1 MTDAAFRLT
10 RRDALRLA
18 ALAGAGTA
26 LGSLPF
32 AASLE
37 AQGTLITK
45 PIPSTGERVP
55 VIGLGTNVY
64 GRENTPDELTR
75 LKAVI
80 AKMAELEGKVI
91 DTAHGY
97 GRSEETLGQ
106 ILADLGARD
115 KFFLATKCM
124 APKDDLAVAR
134 EQIEGSFKKLRTDKI
149 DLMFVHNMTGAAVL
163 LPVLEQMK
171 KEGRIRYIGATTS
184 NTSDHAAMA
193 ALMRKHKMDWV
204 QINYSIDERSAEKE
218 VFPLAQEQGTAIM
231 LNVPLGGRR
240 GSLFSRVK
248 GKALPEWAK
257 EFDATSWAHFFL
269 KYSLGHPAVTVVIPG
284 TTQVR
289 NLEDNQGAGRGRL
302 PDAGMRKKMDEIWAS
317 EPEAQ

>member
-1 MTDAAFRLT
+1 VTDADYRLT
-10 RRDALRLA
+10 RRDAIRLA
-18 ALAGAGTA
+18 AMAGAGAT
-26 LGSLPF
+26 LGALPF
-32 AASLE
+32 SARLG
-37 AQGTLITK
+37 AQGALITK
-45 PIPSTGERVP
+45 PIPSSGERVP
-55 VIGLGTNVY
+55 VVGLGTNVY
-64 GRENTPDELTR
+64 GRENTPEELAR

-80 AKMAELEGKVI
+80 ARMAEVGGKVI

-115 KFFLATKCM
+115 KFFVATKCM

-149 DLMFVHNMTGAAVL
+149 DLMFVHNMTGAGVL

-204 QINYSIDERSAEKE
+204 QVNYSIDERSAEKE
-218 VFPLAQEQGTAIM
+218 VFPLALEQGTAVM

-240 GSLFSRVK
+240 GSLFARVK
-248 GKALPEWAK
+248 GKALPDWAK

-269 KYSLGHPAVTVVIPG
+269 KYSVGHPAVTCVIPG
-284 TTQVR
+284 TTQVK
-289 NLEDNQGAGRGRL
+289 NMEDNQGAGRGRL
-302 PDAGMRKKMDEIWAS
+302 PDAAMRKKMDDIWATV
-317 EPEAQ
+317 PEA

>member
-1 MTDAAFRLT
+1 
-10 RRDALRLA
+10 LA
-18 ALAGAGTA
+18 AMAGAGAAFTA
-26 LGSLPF
+26 LPF
-32 AASLE
+32 SARLD
-37 AQGTLITK
+37 AQGALITK
-45 PIPSTGERVP
+45 PIPSSGERVP
-55 VIGLGTNVY
+55 VVGLGTNVY
-64 GRENTPDELTR
+64 GRENTPEELAR
-75 LKAVI
+75 LKTVI
-80 AKMAELEGKVI
+80 SRMAEVGGKVI

-149 DLMFVHNMTGAAVL
+149 DLMFVHNMTGAGVL

-240 GSLFSRVK
+240 GSLFARVK
-248 GKALPEWAK
+248 GKALPDWAK
-257 EFDATSWAHFFL
+257 EFDATSWSHFFL
-269 KYSLGHPAVTVVIPG
+269 KYSLGHPAVTCVIPG
-284 TTQVR
+284 TT
-289 NLEDNQGAGRGRL
+289 NPKNMEDNQGAGRGRL
-302 PDAGMRKKMDEIWAS
+302 PDAAMRKKMDEFWAS
-317 EPEAQ
+317 VPEA

>member
-1 MTDAAFRLT
+1 MTDADYRLT
-10 RRDALRLA
+10 RRDALRWA
-18 ALAGAGTA
+18 AMAGAGAT
-26 LGSLPF
+26 LGVLPF
-32 AASLE
+32 GARLG

-45 PIPSTGERVP
+45 PIPSSGERVP
-55 VIGLGTNVY
+55 VVGLGTNVY
-64 GRENTPDELTR
+64 GRENSPEELAR

-80 AKMAELEGKVI
+80 ARMAEVGGKVI

-149 DLMFVHNMTGAAVL
+149 DLMFVHNMTGAGVL

-204 QINYSIDERSAEKE
+204 QVNYSIDERSAEKE
-218 VFPLAQEQGTAIM
+218 VFPLAQEQGTAVM

-240 GSLFSRVK
+240 GSLFARVK
-248 GKALPEWAK
+248 GKALPDWAK

-269 KYSLGHPAVTVVIPG
+269 KYSVGHPAVTCVIPG
-284 TTQVR
+284 TTQVK
-289 NLEDNQGAGRGRL
+289 NMEDNQGAGRGRL
-302 PDAGMRKKMDEIWAS
+302 PDAAMRKKMDEFWATV
-317 EPEAQ
+317 PEA

>member
-18 ALAGAGTA
+18 AMAGAGTA
-26 LGSLPF
+26 LGALPF
-32 AASLE
+32 ATRLD
-37 AQGTLITK
+37 AQGAPITK
-45 PIPSTGERVP
+45 PIPSSGERVP
-55 VIGLGTNVY
+55 VVGLGTNTY
-64 GRENTPDELTR
+64 GVKTPEEMVP
-75 LKAVI
+75 LKAVLSR
-80 AKMAELEGKVI
+80 MSELGGTVI

-97 GRSEETLGQ
+97 GRSEEVLGEL
-106 ILADLGARD
+106 IADLGIRD
-115 KFFLATKCM
+115 KFFIATKCM
-124 APKDDLAVAR
+124 APKDDLTVAR
-134 EQIEGSFKKLRTDKI
+134 EQIEGSFKKLKTDKI
-149 DLMFVHNMTGAAVL
+149 DLMFVHNMNGAGVL

-204 QINYSIDERSAEKE
+204 QINYSIDNLSAEKE

-240 GSLFSRVK
+240 GSLFARVK
-248 GKALPEWAK
+248 GKALPDWAK

-269 KYSLGHPAVTVVIPG
+269 KYSLGHPAVTCVVPG
-284 TTQVR
+284 TTQVK
-289 NLEDNQGAGRGRL
+289 NMEDNQGAGRGRL
-302 PDAGMRKKMDEIWAS
+302 PDAATRKKMDEFWATV
-317 EPEAQ
+317 PEA